1 MVINKSRARGCK
13 ISQSQDVLVTYCCV
27 CYEVITVP
35 HTGNVYSDN
44 LLRVHINFRAFSLDG
59 NTINNRKILSREI
72 CCIEE
77 EFNSLCFASAR
88 GHQIGKSERAFF
100 KFQESGSS
108 RHFNCYFR
116 FKKYIFL
123 DFQNHAHYVTKLTLR
138 FVRELVRELRQWVNT
153 PWLEGG

>member
-13 ISQSQDVLVTYCCV
+13 ISQSQDVLATYCCV
-27 CYEVITVP
+27 RYEVITVP

-59 NTINNRKILSREI
+59 NTFNNRKILSREI

-88 GHQIGKSERAFF
+88 GHQIGK
-100 KFQESGSS
+100 K
-108 RHFNCYFR
+108 
-116 FKKYIFL
+116 
-123 DFQNHAHYVTKLTLR
+123 
-138 FVRELVRELRQWVNT
+138 
-153 PWLEGG
+153 

>member
-59 NTINNRKILSREI
+59 ITYLSREI

-88 GHQIGKSERAFF
+88 GHQIGK
-100 KFQESGSS
+100 K
-108 RHFNCYFR
+108 
-116 FKKYIFL
+116 
-123 DFQNHAHYVTKLTLR
+123 
-138 FVRELVRELRQWVNT
+138 
-153 PWLEGG
+153 

>member
-59 NTINNRKILSREI
+59 NTINNRKILSKEI

-77 EFNSLCFASAR
+77 EFNSLCFASAG
-88 GHQIGKSERAFF
+88 GHQIGK
-100 KFQESGSS
+100 K
-108 RHFNCYFR
+108 
-116 FKKYIFL
+116 
-123 DFQNHAHYVTKLTLR
+123 
-138 FVRELVRELRQWVNT
+138 
-153 PWLEGG
+153 